1 MKVLFLMIY
10 YPNVEEASNL
20 YTDLVQEFHDH
31 GHEAYV
37 VAPAKEGVD
46 TALNKEKD
54 INVLRVKTGKLFNV
68 GAIRKGISNVLLPY
82 QFKSA
87 IKKHFHNKQFD
98 LIIVPT
104 PPITFAGVVRHFKK
118 KWGSKVY
125 LILRDIFPQNAKD
138 LGMINN
144 SLIFNYFR
152 SKEKALYAISD
163 EIGCMSD
170 GNINYIKKHDP
181 EVPHSKLHLL
191 PNWQKALPYGELDI
205 SVKEKYG
212 FKDKYLVI
220 FGGNIGE
227 PQKIENIISLAQ
239 AYKHKNDIVFL
250 VIGKGTRS
258 NALKQIVKEQNLTN
272 LVVMDFIARDDYQE
286 LVKNADIGLI
296 SLSEKFTIPNIPSKT
311 LSYYNARIPVLAAVD
326 ANTDYGQMLE
336 DTNTGLW
343 SVTGDLETYKKNFDT
358 LYNDKE
364 LRLKMGQN
372 GYDYM
377 MTHLTSD
384 GAYQTIMN
392 RVATS
397 KNV

>member
-1 MKVLFLMIY
+1 MIY
-10 YPNVEEASNL
+10 YPNIEEASNL

-46 TALNKEKD
+46 TGLYREKD

-68 GAIRKGISNVLLPY
+68 GAIKKGIANVMLPY
-82 QFKSA
+82 QFQAA
-87 IKKHFHNKQFD
+87 IKKNFGNKQFD

-104 PPITFAGVVRHFKK
+104 PPITFEGVVKHFKK
-118 KWGSKVY
+118 KWGSSVY
-125 LILRDIFPQNAKD
+125 LILRDIFPQNARD
-138 LGMINN
+138 LGMIKNK
-144 SLIFNYFR
+144 LIFNYFR
-152 SKEKALYAISD
+152 KKEKSLYQVSD
-163 EIGCMSD
+163 EIGCMSP

-181 EVPHSKLHLL
+181 QVADSKLHFL
-191 PNWQKALPYGELDI
+191 PNWQKALPYGELDPSI
-205 SVKEKYG
+205 KEKYG

-227 PQKIENIISLAQ
+227 PQKIENIISLAS
-239 AYKHKNDIVFL
+239 AYTHKQDIVFV

-258 NALKQIVKEQNLTN
+258 NTLKELVKAKNLKN
-272 LVVMDFIARDDYQE
+272 LVMMDFIARDDYQE
-286 LVKNADIGLI
+286 LVKNADVGLI

-311 LSYYNARIPVLAAVD
+311 LSYYNAKIPVLAAVD

-336 DTNTGLW
+336 ETNTGLW
-343 SVTGDLETYKKNFDT
+343 SVTGDLETYKKNFNT

-372 GYDYM
+372 GYDFM

-384 GAYQTIMN
+384 GAFQTIMD
-392 RVATS
+392 RVAKH